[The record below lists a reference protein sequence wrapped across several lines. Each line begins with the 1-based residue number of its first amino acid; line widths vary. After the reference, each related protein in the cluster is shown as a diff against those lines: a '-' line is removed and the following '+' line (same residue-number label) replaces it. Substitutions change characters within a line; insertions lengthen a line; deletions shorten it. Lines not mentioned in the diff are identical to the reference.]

1 VLRVFEPLRQD
12 EEIVDG
18 KDTKDSCA
26 VWEGRT
32 RREGTRTRKKIK
44 GTREKE

>member
-18 KDTKDSCA
+18 KDTKDNCV

-32 RREGTRTRKKIK
+32 RREGKRTRKKIK
-44 GTREKE
+44 GTWNKE